1 MLQQDVQAK
10 HNWEHSGSTL
20 DVTNL
25 FHYLSHAFQPKT
37 RMQNNE
43 NVINYLKCHPLQVSI
58 WHHLVNVIECIQH
71 KLSVQSCF
79 FFFPQHFACHALW
92 ATFLAT
98 FPSSTARHKTIF
110 FCCKATS
117 SCCNVTTLG
126 SNAHFALSTGH
137 GSMIPFFVP
146 NFVWNPLFSWVKTL
160 IFESVKTNAL
170 VRDVM
175 MIQKG
180 NDKMFGEWSNKLQN
194 EDRRFVV
201 NVVCL

>member
-1 MLQQDVQAK
+1 
-10 HNWEHSGSTL
+10 
-20 DVTNL
+20 
-25 FHYLSHAFQPKT
+25 
-37 RMQNNE
+37 
-43 NVINYLKCHPLQVSI
+43 
-58 WHHLVNVIECIQH
+58 
-71 KLSVQSCF
+71 
-79 FFFPQHFACHALW
+79 
-92 ATFLAT
+92 
-98 FPSSTARHKTIF
+98 
-110 FCCKATS
+110 
-117 SCCNVTTLG
+117 
-126 SNAHFALSTGH
+126 
-137 GSMIPFFVP
+137 MIPFFVP